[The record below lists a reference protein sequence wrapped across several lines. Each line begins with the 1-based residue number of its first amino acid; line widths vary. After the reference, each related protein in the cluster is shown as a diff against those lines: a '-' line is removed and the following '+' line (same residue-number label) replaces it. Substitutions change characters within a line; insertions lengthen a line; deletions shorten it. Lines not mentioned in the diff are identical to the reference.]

1 MKNLLLIIAILTFGI
16 AHAQDK
22 KELDKNAIKSMCGC
36 YEVKFNFAETFNY
49 SESEDYKPSPV
60 KHSGGLEWVELLE
73 DAEDKIVMQH
83 LLIVGN
89 PAQPQIVKHWR
100 QDWEF
105 ENTSFYLFEADA
117 VWQPVTIS
125 ADQTKGQW
133 TQRVFQVDDSPR
145 YEGSATWVHVD
156 GKSYWENTT
165 DAPLA
170 RREHTIRDDYNVLVR
185 RNRHEITQSGW
196 NHEQDNDKVIRS
208 KDSEDVL
215 LAQEKGLNTYTKVED
230 SKCLAAQEWWIKN
243 KQYWADVRLIWDEVF
258 ATRRT
263 IALNIHT
270 DGEKLYNRLF
280 ALGDSVSESDKKY
293 KQKKVQADIRGL
305 IQMHMISDIKVAKN

>member
-1 MKNLLLIIAILTFGI
+1 MKTFLTILLSCGVLVAFSQSKME
-16 AHAQDK
+16 QDR
-22 KELDKNAIKSMCGC
+22 NAIKSMCGC
-36 YEVKFNFAETFNY
+36 YEVKFNFAETFSY

-73 DAEDKIVMQH
+73 DAENKIVMQH

-89 PAQPQIVKHWR
+89 PVQPHIVKHWR

-230 SKCLAAQEWWIKN
+230 SKCLAAQEWWTKN
-243 KQYWADVRLIWDEVF
+243 KQYWADVRLIWGEVF

-263 IALNIHT
+263 IALNIES
-270 DGEKLYNRLF
+270 DGERLYNRLF

-293 KQKKVQADIRGL
+293 KQKKVQADIRGI